1 MANSEYEKYVGL
13 TKNEDGTCKVSL
25 KEALNSQD
33 ETLKVV
39 VEGTSAMGH
48 QAAVELTVKPSILP
62 APQFTSNPVITQN
75 DNGSARVDYTLDLGT
90 RADQSRITWY
100 VCDNAAGDN
109 PLEIAVGRGNMPL
122 KSIKLNEAYIGK
134 YIKVKIE
141 SKHIR
146 SDYGSPV
153 EVVSQN
159 AVTPQGIESANK
171 LKVDINT
178 FSTAVQSEV
187 KQGFWS
193 VDAYKPADVDEGWI
207 PFGGTEADVST
218 KQNWQGEA
226 VANV

>member
-1 MANSEYEKYVGL
+1 MEYGASEGGDTATLSYKLSGPQSTAYTSDITWSLANSEYEKYVGL

-134 YIKVKIE
+134 IGRASCRERV
-141 SKHIR
+141 
-146 SDYGSPV
+146 
-153 EVVSQN
+153 
-159 AVTPQGIESANK
+159 
-171 LKVDINT
+171 
-178 FSTAVQSEV
+178 
-187 KQGFWS
+187 
-193 VDAYKPADVDEGWI
+193 
-207 PFGGTEADVST
+207 
-218 KQNWQGEA
+218 
-226 VANV
+226 